1 MLVVILKWIL
11 VIVFSILFGI
21 FIGYFLAKNS
31 SNEKEESSVLNNDL
45 QIDTQTGIVSD
56 DTFAKR
62 Q

>member
-1 MLVVILKWIL
+1 MLVLISKLTL
-11 VIVFSILFGI
+11 VVVFSILFGI

-31 SNEKEESSVLNNDL
+31 SNEEEGSTVLNNDL
-45 QIDTQTGIVSD
+45 HTDTQTGIVSD